1 MFKSATAAANVDVYL
16 NGTVNLLQNLRGL
29 PTHKVRDTAI
39 IKSVVNPS
47 ALPDTHMIDLKLN
60 VQGPGED
67 EVYALFPLLIK
78 NIRRGNTIL
87 RVDKAEADSEYVLA
101 RKGLEKFFDLR
112 YEFISPEQRFQE
124 ASLMSVEHHMQ
135 KNYILAGPLRALLQG
150 HKVEVLKTL
159 KANGENV

>member
-60 VQGPGED
+60 V
-67 EVYALFPLLIK
+67 
-78 NIRRGNTIL
+78 
-87 RVDKAEADSEYVLA
+87 
-101 RKGLEKFFDLR
+101 
-112 YEFISPEQRFQE
+112 
-124 ASLMSVEHHMQ
+124 
-135 KNYILAGPLRALLQG
+135 
-150 HKVEVLKTL
+150 
-159 KANGENV
+159 